1 MRKAPLIAAPAAEAY
16 RRQSAPA
23 DALRLDANEGPAPT
37 CLTEAW
43 PSTIEA
49 LRRYPDVRELEADLA
64 ARYAVSPDRV
74 LATAGGDD
82 AIDRLCRRFLAGG
95 RELVLT
101 EPTFEMFARHGR
113 LAGGRLRTVS
123 WWEGAYPVGAVA
135 ACTGP
140 DTGLL
145 AVVSP
150 NNPTGAVITD
160 QQLRRLRRA
169 TTGVPLLLD
178 AAYAEFAD
186 DDLTALA
193 LTMPRTLVLRTL
205 SKAWGLAGLRVGCL
219 LGPADLIAE
228 LRAWGQPYAVSGP
241 SVALARAALA
251 TGGAA
256 MGAGVATARA
266 TRAEITAQL
275 AQLGARPLPSAGN
288 FVLCRP
294 REAAFTGAALAA
306 QGISVRAW
314 PGHDL
319 LGHCLR
325 ITCPGDESERARL
338 TRALDVALAPQALL
352 LDLDGV
358 IADESASYRACI
370 AAVLAGHG
378 FTVTPAQIAAAKRE
392 PGANDD
398 WELTRRLLAQRGLD
412 LPLAQVVAE
421 FQSIYLGDGIRPG
434 LCERETMIPS
444 RRTLA
449 ELAVRL
455 PLAIVTG
462 RPRAEAR
469 RFLDRFGL
477 DRLFA
482 AVVTRDDAAPKPDP
496 APVREAMR
504 RLGVDRTWLVG
515 DTPDDIAA
523 ARAAGALPI
532 GIRPPAPLDDTGQI
546 PASAG
551 AARILLSL
559 DELKGLLP

>member
-1 MRKAPLIAAPAAEAY
+1 MKKEAMNAAPAAEAY

-23 DALRLDANEGPAPT
+23 GALRLDANEGPAPIH
-37 CLTEAW
+37 LSGQW
-43 PSTIEA
+43 PSAVEA

-64 ARYAVSPDRV
+64 ALFNVSADRV

-123 WWEGAYPVGAVA
+123 WWQGAYPVNAVT
-135 ACTGP
+135 ACVGP

-150 NNPTGAVITD
+150 NNPTGAVITRD
-160 QQLRRLRRA
+160 ELRRLRGA
-169 TTGVPLLLD
+169 AAEVPLLLD

-186 DDLTALA
+186 DDLTAFALA
-193 LTMPRTLVLRTL
+193 MPRTLVLRTL

-228 LRAWGQPYAVSGP
+228 LRGWGQPFAVSGP

-251 TGGAA
+251 AGGVA
-256 MGAGVATARA
+256 MRTGVATARA
-266 TRAEITAQL
+266 SRAGITAQL
-275 AQLGARPLPSAGN
+275 AQLGGRPLPSEGN

-306 QGISVRAW
+306 LGVSVRAW
-314 PGHDL
+314 PGHEF

-325 ITCPGDESERARL
+325 ITCPGDEAEGARL

-352 LDLDGV
+352 LDMDGV

-378 FTVTPAQIAAAKRE
+378 FTVTREQIAAAKTG

-398 WELTRRLLAQRGLD
+398 WELTRRLLEARGLD

-421 FQSIYLGDGIRPG
+421 FQSLYLGAGERPG

-444 RRTLA
+444 RRTLI
-449 ELAVRL
+449 ELAARL

-462 RPRAEAR
+462 RPRAEAL
-469 RFLDRFGL
+469 RFLERFELTG
-477 DRLFA
+477 LFA
-482 AVVTRDDAAPKPDP
+482 AVVTRDDATPKPDP

-504 RLGVDRTWLVG
+504 RLSVDRAWMVG
-515 DTPDDIAA
+515 DTPDDITA
-523 ARAAGALPI
+523 ARAAGVLPI
-532 GIRPPAPLDDTGQI
+532 GILPPASVADTG
-546 PASAG
+546 PVLMDAG
-551 AARILLSL
+551 AARILVSL
-559 DELKGLLP
+559 DELKELLP

>member
-1 MRKAPLIAAPAAEAY
+1 MKPAALTAASAAEAY
-16 RRQSAPA
+16 RRQPAPA
-23 DALRLDANEGPAPT
+23 GALRLDANEGSAPVY
-37 CLTEAW
+37 LSGHW
-43 PSTIEA
+43 PSAVEA

-64 ARYAVSPDRV
+64 ALFAVSPDRV

-123 WWEGAYPVGAVA
+123 WWEGAYPVGAVT

-150 NNPTGAVITD
+150 NNPTGAVITG
-160 QQLRRLRRA
+160 QQLRRLRRGTA
-169 TTGVPLLLD
+169 EVPLLLD

-186 DDLTALA
+186 EDLTALA
-193 LTMPRTLVLRTL
+193 LAMPRTLVLRTL

-228 LRAWGQPYAVSGP
+228 LRGWGQPYAVAGP

-256 MGAGVATARA
+256 MRADVAAARA
-266 TRAEITAQL
+266 ARTEVTAQL

-294 REAAFTGAALAA
+294 REAAFTGSALAA
-306 QGISVRAW
+306 LGVSVRAW
-314 PGHDL
+314 PGHDF

-358 IADESASYRACI
+358 IADEGASYRACI

-378 FTVTPAQIAAAKRE
+378 FTVTPGQIAAAKRE

-421 FQSIYLGDGIRPG
+421 FQSLYLGAGARPG

-449 ELAVRL
+449 ELAARL

-469 RFLDRFGL
+469 LFLDRFELNG
-477 DRLFA
+477 LFA
-482 AVVTRDDAAPKPDP
+482 AVVTRDDATPKPDP
-496 APVREAMR
+496 APVREALR
-504 RLGVDRTWLVG
+504 RLGVDRAWMVG

-523 ARAAGALPI
+523 ARAAGVLPI
-532 GIRPPAPLDDTGQI
+532 GIRPPAAVAGSGSI
-546 PASAG
+546 PAEAG
-551 AARILLSL
+551 AARILDSL